1 MTFEELKAEASRQ
14 GYSLTK
20 KITYAKLKPCV
31 CGSKKIYQ
39 DITVYPKTYGKY
51 YYCSNCKR
59 KSEIAKSWYQA
70 RDNWNK
76 FVEENSQNTKK
87 TLDNHDC

>member
-20 KITYAKLKPCV
+20 KIVYEKLKPCV
-31 CGSKKIYQ
+31 CGSKRVYRELSFPNKSYYQ
-39 DITVYPKTYGKY
+39 CAKCGK
-51 YYCSNCKR
+51 S
-59 KSEIAKSWYQA
+59 SEEARTIYQA
-70 RDNWNK
+70 RANWNK
-76 FVEENSQNTKK
+76 FVEENSQNTEK